1 MFTEIRR
8 PFRDSARMTVA
19 SGRREVGGGHVTIP
33 TYPNSLACKGQVRAT
48 TLTSDRGPR
57 VPRRGFL
64 PMLANTLAH
73 IPPPS
78 IVRKKSCGVTD
89 PYSKPLDAREMP
101 DVVGDDGV
109 RPPPLRLGREG
120 IRRWGQGGP
129 AAAGSEHRSR
139 GRRNRR
145 RGRGFQPSPRE
156 SRTHPRLDRRAAT
169 TTFVSRT
176 TEYMG
181 SGALLTS
188 PSPCRPQSP
197 QMSPRSW
204 PHVL

>member
-1 MFTEIRR
+1 MAVDCKGLPPICRVMFTEIRR

-73 IPPPS
+73 IPPPYYCPQ
-78 IVRKKSCGVTD
+78 KSCGVTTRI
-89 PYSKPLDAREMP
+89 PNLSTPAKCRTLWVTMASAPPATARS
-101 DVVGDDGV
+101 
-109 RPPPLRLGREG
+109 
-120 IRRWGQGGP
+120 RRNSSLGQGGP

-156 SRTHPRLDRRAAT
+156 S
-169 TTFVSRT
+169 
-176 TEYMG
+176 
-181 SGALLTS
+181 
-188 PSPCRPQSP
+188 
-197 QMSPRSW
+197 
-204 PHVL
+204 